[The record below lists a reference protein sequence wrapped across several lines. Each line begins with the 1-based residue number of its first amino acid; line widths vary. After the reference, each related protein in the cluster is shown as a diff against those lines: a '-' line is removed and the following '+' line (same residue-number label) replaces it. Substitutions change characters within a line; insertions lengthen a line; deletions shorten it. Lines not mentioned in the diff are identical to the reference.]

1 MTGDASPMPTHRAR
15 NTRLIALLA
24 ATMIMAPVAGTTA
37 ALAHNHGGETAS
49 GGVVINQPYA
59 KATMPGAKVAAAY
72 MQVRNTGKAP
82 VTLTAASTPVC
93 EKVELH
99 TMSMD
104 GGIMRMREVTG
115 GVTIPPGGTVKFVSG
130 GLHLM
135 LMGLK
140 QQLTPGSTIPMTLTF
155 TGAPAQTIQFPVQA
169 MGDGGHHNH

>member
-1 MTGDASPMPTHRAR
+1 MTGDASPMLTRRTR

-37 ALAHNHGGETAS
+37 ALAHNHGGEAAS

-72 MQVRNTGKAP
+72 MQVKNTGKSP
-82 VTLTAASTPVC
+82 VTLTAATTPAC
-93 EKVELH
+93 EKVEVH

-115 GVTIPPGGTVKFVSG
+115 GVTIPPGETVKFVSG
-130 GLHLM
+130 GMHLM

-140 QQLTPGSTIPMTLTF
+140 QQLTPGTTIPMTLTF
-155 TGAPAQTIQFPVQA
+155 TGAPAQTVQFPVQA
-169 MGDGGHHNH
+169 MGDSGHHNH

>member
-1 MTGDASPMPTHRAR
+1 MTGDASPMLTRRTR
-15 NTRLIALLA
+15 NTRLITLLA

-72 MQVRNTGKAP
+72 MQVKNTGKSP
-82 VTLTAASTPVC
+82 VTLTAATTPAC
-93 EKVELH
+93 EKVEVH

-115 GVTIPPGGTVKFVSG
+115 GVTIPPGETVKFVSG
-130 GLHLM
+130 GMHLM

-140 QQLTPGSTIPMTLTF
+140 QQLTPGTTIPMTLTF
-155 TGAPAQTIQFPVQA
+155 TGAPAQTVQFPVQA
-169 MGDGGHHNH
+169 MGDSGHHNH